1 MNALVDS
8 VAALRFLLDAGV
20 DETIAD
26 SPTDWTSVATRSRA
40 QAAVASPAAE
50 HGRALPPA
58 GLEGRVA
65 QPATPRQNVPVVG
78 SAPLQGG
85 GEPGPLGAAEA
96 GASARAAASAAPDL
110 DALKAAL
117 AAFEGCALKKTA
129 TNLVFGMGSRQ
140 ARIML
145 IGEAPGENED
155 RQGLPFVGPAG
166 KLLDLMLGAIGLDRT
181 SDDPAK
187 AVYITNMLPWR
198 PPGNRSPTDGEIAA
212 CLPFMVRHIE
222 LMAPDYLIFAG
233 GISAKAMLARTEGIT
248 RLRGRWFDYSAPGLK
263 KPVPAMPML
272 HPAYLL
278 RNPAAKREAW
288 KDLLALRLRMD
299 GVIDR

>member
-1 MNALVDS
+1 MNALLDS
-8 VAALRFLLDAGV
+8 IAALRFQLDAGV
-20 DETIAD
+20 DEAIGD
-26 SPTDWTSVATRSRA
+26 EPTDWSALSARARSVAPVTSTGTTA
-40 QAAVASPAAE
+40 GVAPRPS
-50 HGRALPPA
+50 GT
-58 GLEGRVA
+58 
-65 QPATPRQNVPVVG
+65 ATMAPPRQYAQVTTQT
-78 SAPLQGG
+78 PLQGSD
-85 GEPGPLGAAEA
+85 PGPLGAAEA
-96 GASARAAASAAPDL
+96 GQSARLAASAAQDL
-110 DALKAAL
+110 DALKDAL

-129 TNLVFGMGSRQ
+129 THLVFGMGSRQ

-145 IGEAPGENED
+145 VGEAPGENED

-166 KLLDLMLGAIGLDRT
+166 KLLDLMLGSIGLDRNT
-181 SDDPAK
+181 DDPAK

-212 CLPFMVRHIE
+212 CLPFMARHIE
-222 LMAPDYLIFAG
+222 LISPDILIFAG

-248 RLRGRWFDYSAPGLK
+248 RLRGRWFDYHSPGLA

-288 KDLLALRLRMD
+288 KDLLALRLRLD
-299 GVIDR
+299 GKG

>member
-26 SPTDWTSVATRSRA
+26 SPTDWTAVVPRSRT
-40 QAAVASPAAE
+40 QAAVASPAVGGE
-50 HGRALPPA
+50 RVPPSA
-58 GLEGRVA
+58 GLEG
-65 QPATPRQNVPVVG
+65 PAASPIVPRQNVPVVG
-78 SAPLQGG
+78 AAPLQGG

-145 IGEAPGENED
+145 VGEAPGENED

-166 KLLDLMLGAIGLDRT
+166 KLLDRMLGAIGLDRT

-248 RLRGRWFDYSAPGLK
+248 RLRGRWFDYSAGGLK
-263 KPVPAMPML
+263 NPIPAMPML

-288 KDLLALRLRMD
+288 KDLLALRLRID
-299 GVIDR
+299 GAAD